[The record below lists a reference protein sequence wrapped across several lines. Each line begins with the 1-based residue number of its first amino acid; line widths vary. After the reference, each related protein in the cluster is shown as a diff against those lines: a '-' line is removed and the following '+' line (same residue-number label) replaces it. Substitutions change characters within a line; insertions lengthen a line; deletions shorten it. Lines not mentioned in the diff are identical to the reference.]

1 MPLYCCQIGRCCQIG
16 QKQKPK
22 DCCCVMGLQTGQLV
36 DGGST
41 LSSTQ
46 VSDSK
51 NKFSGLR
58 ADTVASYQK
67 MLWWQRSGKWGGCGL
82 VAIIQSS
89 GLSLAEREGGEDKF
103 LASLPLS
110 QLLLLL
116 MSNLTPCYPDIRN
129 IFICLNT
136 WGSFGREKYCLH
148 NFDYSILCVL
158 ILIIFWKTIS
168 QICQTQ

>member
-1 MPLYCCQIGRCCQIG
+1 M
-16 QKQKPK
+16 
-22 DCCCVMGLQTGQLV
+22 V
-36 DGGST
+36 DQHS
-41 LSSTQ
+41 

-51 NKFSGLR
+51 NKFSGSR

-116 MSNLTPCYPDIRN
+116 MSNLTPCHPDILYN
-129 IFICLNT
+129 ILWIFLFVWT
-136 WGSFGREKYCLH
+136 WESFGREKYCLH

-158 ILIIFWKTIS
+158 ILIIFWKIIS
-168 QICQTQ
+168 QICNKQNSIFSLQFHNVRNASEGAHL

>member
-1 MPLYCCQIGRCCQIG
+1 M
-16 QKQKPK
+16 
-22 DCCCVMGLQTGQLV
+22 
-36 DGGST
+36 
-41 LSSTQ
+41 
-46 VSDSK
+46 
-51 NKFSGLR
+51 
-58 ADTVASYQK
+58 
-67 MLWWQRSGKWGGCGL
+67 
-82 VAIIQSS
+82 AIIQSS

-148 NFDYSILCVL
+148 NLDYSILCVNIDN
-158 ILIIFWKTIS
+158 ILKKLLAKYTKHNSIFS
-168 QICQTQ
+168 LQFHNVRNASEGAHL

>member
-1 MPLYCCQIGRCCQIG
+1 MYTQDTQRNLRFLAINCAHTVCNRSRCHCTSAKLAVVVKLAKSKS
-16 QKQKPK
+16 QKIAA
-22 DCCCVMGLQTGQLV
+22 VMGLQTGQLV
-36 DGGST
+36 DGST
-41 LSSTQ
+41 LSWQ
-46 VSDSK
+46 VSNSK
-51 NKFSGLR
+51 NKFSGSR

-129 IFICLNT
+129 IYIHLNVGIIRS
-136 WGSFGREKYCLH
+136 WE
-148 NFDYSILCVL
+148 IL
-158 ILIIFWKTIS
+158 FA
-168 QICQTQ
+168 

>member
-1 MPLYCCQIGRCCQIG
+1 MVE
-16 QKQKPK
+16 
-22 DCCCVMGLQTGQLV
+22 D
-36 DGGST
+36 GST
-41 LSSTQ
+41 LSWQ
-46 VSDSK
+46 VSK
-51 NKFSGLR
+51 NKFSGSR

-129 IFICLNT
+129 IFIRLNT
-136 WGSFGREKYCLH
+136 WGSFYREKYCLH
-148 NFDYSILCVL
+148 NFYYSILCVL
-158 ILIIFWKTIS
+158 ILIILWENMR
-168 QICQTQ
+168 QICQCPKTRVFFLKFHSVKNASEGAHL